1 MTAPTCAVQ
10 LPLFAED
17 SGAPEDRLPSDGL
30 TLDTSAGPV
39 DLVAVQRALDGERL
53 HLTRAEH
60 RYIAA
65 LVRAHLTVRPV
76 NRKEAAR

>member
-1 MTAPTCAVQ
+1 MTAPTCALQ
-10 LPLFAED
+10 LPLFAETT
-17 SGAPEDRLPSDGL
+17 GGPEDRIPSDGL
-30 TLDTSAGPV
+30 TLDTPAGPV

-65 LVRAHLTVRPV
+65 QVRAHLTVRPA
-76 NRKEAAR
+76 NRKEVAR